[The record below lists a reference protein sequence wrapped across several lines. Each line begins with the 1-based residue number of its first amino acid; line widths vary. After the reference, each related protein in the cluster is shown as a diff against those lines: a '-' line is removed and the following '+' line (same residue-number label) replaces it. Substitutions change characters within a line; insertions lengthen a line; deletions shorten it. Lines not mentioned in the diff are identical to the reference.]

1 MAVLRK
7 TEPLRVHISEM
18 RNHPVTSQPLVTAD
32 VVAYMRRAT
41 PLF

>member
-1 MAVLRK
+1 MVVLRK
-7 TEPLRVHISEM
+7 KEPLRMHISEM

-32 VVAYMRRAT
+32 VVAYMHRTT